1 MACASGRPKELGLQ
15 VQVVEVESARKAPQ
29 TPNAARVRLI
39 LINMLSRNQHQFP
52 HAVHVHPIYNKSRM
66 LTLGF
71 LGAPL
76 APPPVIL
83 SRSSIDMERSR
94 RNVGCLGASSSLSS
108 SSSSS
113 ESPVRGTEN
122 EAEETS

>member
-83 SRSSIDMERSR
+83 SRSSIDMDVRQAVCSR
-94 RNVGCLGASSSLSS
+94 PDDWRTSPTCGMLGPALTT
-108 SSSSS
+108 
-113 ESPVRGTEN
+113 R
-122 EAEETS
+122 